1 MCRAEEIVE
10 IDFGFFE
17 VRAET
22 SLGVTEGTLLA
33 LRANPLTSSL
43 CSVNFNFR
51 HTRSLPLLP
60 YGNSNLSLLAAVWS
74 APSFF
79 FSHKSSVVCSCWKVV
94 LRERQTVAVA
104 VNSARLSPGS
114 AKGLSSTERE
124 EVAAAQDLNAE

>member
-10 IDFGFFE
+10 FDFGLFE

-22 SLGVTEGTLLA
+22 CPGVKEGASLA

-60 YGNSNLSLLAAVWS
+60 YGKSNLSLLAAVWS
-74 APSFF
+74 SA
-79 FSHKSSVVCSCWKVV
+79 VWKVV
-94 LRERQTVAVA
+94 LRERQTVAE
-104 VNSARLSPGS
+104 NSA
-114 AKGLSSTERE
+114 
-124 EVAAAQDLNAE
+124 